1 MYRILGSVINNPL
14 FPIPYPLSP
23 LFSMSRFQKLLNY
36 LKPYKTQTG
45 RGIFAL
51 FVVNA
56 LSVYIPLL
64 VRDGIDRLKPGLT
77 ADYLVRLAIS
87 IVGLTSIM
95 WAVRMFSRLQ
105 IFRVG
110 RKVQATLKQN
120 VFEHLLRLEPG
131 YFATTTVG
139 DLVNRFTSDVENI
152 TRLVGFAVLS
162 TANIIFAYGLTL
174 PAMLLINVKLTLLS
188 LAVYPL
194 MLIAVNLFSG
204 QLRNQQETVQES
216 ISGLSELIQEDM
228 SGIALIKIY
237 AQEENERQAFRQKN
251 QDLFNANLK
260 LAESRNTIFPIIQ
273 GLASISLLVLLW
285 QGGLA
290 IANHETSHALS
301 WQGGLH
307 IETKEFSVGD
317 FLSLIY
323 LAQALIFPTA
333 LLGFTITAYQR
344 GEVSIDR
351 VEAILLSEPKIAD
364 TATTLHLDNR
374 FQGQI
379 SVQDLSYTHPGAET
393 PALKHINFTIK
404 AGETIAI
411 VGPIGSGKSTLAN
424 ALPRL
429 LEVPENTL
437 FLDGYDVNKL
447 SLDNLRGAIAYVPQE
462 SFLFSTSIENNI
474 RYGDPLAQLDKV
486 ESAAKLGQIHSEIL
500 NFPQQYDTI
509 VGERGITLSGG
520 QRQRTAL
527 ARALLLDAPI
537 LILDDALSSVDN
549 QTATAILQ
557 NLSHAGQKR
566 TVIFITHQLSA
577 AATADRIFVMD
588 KGEIVQTGTHQE
600 LIGQTGLYQ
609 WLCNQNQLEE
619 LLH

>member
-1 MYRILGSVINNPL
+1 
-14 FPIPYPLSP
+14 
-23 LFSMSRFQKLLNY
+23 MSRFQKLLNY
-36 LKPYKTQTG
+36 LNPYKWQVAQ
-45 RGIFAL
+45 GIGAL
-51 FVVNA
+51 FIVNA

-64 VRDGIDRLKPGLT
+64 IREGIDRLKTSFTSEYLT
-77 ADYLVRLAIS
+77 QLAIFL
-87 IVGLTSIM
+87 VGLTSIM
-95 WAVRMFSRLQ
+95 WVVRMVSRIL
-105 IFRVG
+105 IFGVG
-110 RKVQATLKQN
+110 RQVQAKMKQDI
-120 VFEHLLRLEPG
+120 FEHILSLEPG
-131 YFATTTVG
+131 YFVTMTVG

-152 TRLVGFAVLS
+152 MRLVGFAVLS
-162 TANIIFAYGLTL
+162 TANIVFAYALTL
-174 PAMLLINVKLTLLS
+174 PAMLSINVRLTLMA

-194 MLIAVNLFSG
+194 MLIVVQLFSG
-204 QLRNQQETVQES
+204 QLRTQQVTVQES
-216 ISGLSELIQEDM
+216 ISDLSELIQEDM

-237 AQEENERQAFRQKN
+237 AQEETERKAFRQKN
-251 QDLFNANLK
+251 QELFTANLK
-260 LAESRNTIFPIIQ
+260 LAELRNTIFPIIQ

-290 IANHETSHALS
+290 IVDKQIT
-301 WQGGLH
+301 
-307 IETKEFSVGD
+307 VGD
-317 FLSLIY
+317 FLSLIIF
-323 LAQALIFPTA
+323 AQNLIFPTA

-351 VEAILLSEPKIAD
+351 VEAILFNRPKIAD
-364 TATTLHLDNR
+364 LPTSIHLDAPIK
-374 FQGQI
+374 GQI
-379 SVQDLSYTHPGAET
+379 AARNFTYTYPGSET
-393 PALKHINFTIK
+393 PALKQLNFTIE
-404 AGETIAI
+404 AGETVAI

-429 LEVPENTL
+429 VEIPEQSL
-437 FLDGYDVNKL
+437 FIDGYDIHQL
-447 SLDNLRGAIAYVPQE
+447 SLTDLRGAIAYVLQE

-474 RYGDPLAQLDKV
+474 RYGDPLASHHAV
-486 ESAAKLGQIHSEIL
+486 ETAAKSGQINTEIL

-527 ARALLLDAPI
+527 ARALLLNAPI

-557 NLSHAGQKR
+557 NLSHSGQKR

-577 AATADRIFVMD
+577 AATADRILVMD

-600 LIGQTGLYQ
+600 LLAQPGLYQ
-609 WLCNQNQLEE
+609 WLCSQNQLEE

>member
-1 MYRILGSVINNPL
+1 
-14 FPIPYPLSP
+14 
-23 LFSMSRFQKLLNY
+23 MSRFQKLLNY
-36 LKPYKTQTG
+36 LNPYRGQVAQ
-45 RGIFAL
+45 GIFAL
-51 FVVNA
+51 FIVNA
-56 LSVYIPLL
+56 LSVYLPLL
-64 VRDGIDRLKPGLT
+64 IREGIDRLRT
-77 ADYLVRLAIS
+77 SFTSDYLTQLAIA
-87 IVGLTSIM
+87 IVALTTVM
-95 WAVRMFSRLQ
+95 WVVRMISRIT

-110 RKVQATLKQN
+110 RQVQATLKQN
-120 VFEHLLRLEPG
+120 IFEHLLQLEPG

-162 TANIIFAYGLTL
+162 TANIIFAYALTL
-174 PAMLLINVKLTLLS
+174 PAMLFIDVKLTLMA

-194 MLIAVNLFSG
+194 MLVAVQLFSG
-204 QLRNQQETVQES
+204 QLRDQQVVVQES
-216 ISGLSELIQEDM
+216 ISDLSELIQEDM

-237 AQEENERQAFRQKN
+237 AQEENERRAFRKKN
-251 QDLFNANLK
+251 QELFTANLK

-290 IANHETSHALS
+290 IANQE
-301 WQGGLH
+301 
-307 IETKEFSVGD
+307 ISVGG
-317 FLSLIY
+317 FLSLVIY
-323 LAQALIFPTA
+323 AQNLIFPTA

-351 VEAILLSEPKIAD
+351 VEAILFNQPKIAD
-364 TATTLHLDNR
+364 APTALHLDTTL
-374 FQGQI
+374 QGQI
-379 SVQDLSYTHPGAET
+379 TARDFSYTYPGAET
-393 PALKHINFTIK
+393 PALKHLNFTIK

-429 LEVPENTL
+429 VEIPENSL
-437 FLDGYDVNKL
+437 FIDGYDLTNL
-447 SLDNLRGAIAYVPQE
+447 SLADLRSAIAYVPQE

-474 RYGDPLAQLDKV
+474 RYGDPLANQTVV
-486 ESAAKLGQIHSEIL
+486 EAAAKLGQIHWEVL

-527 ARALLLDAPI
+527 ARALLLNSPI

-557 NLSHAGQKR
+557 NLSKTGQKR
-566 TVIFITHQLSA
+566 TTIFITHQLSA
-577 AATADRIFVMD
+577 AATADRILVME
-588 KGEIVQTGTHQE
+588 KGEIVQAGTHQD
-600 LIGQTGLYQ
+600 LISQEGLYQ
-609 WLCNQNQLEE
+609 WLCGQNQLEE

>member
-1 MYRILGSVINNPL
+1 
-14 FPIPYPLSP
+14 
-23 LFSMSRFQKLLNY
+23 MSRFQKLLNY
-36 LKPYKTQTG
+36 LNPYRGQVAQ
-45 RGIFAL
+45 GIFAL
-51 FVVNA
+51 FIVNA
-56 LSVYIPLL
+56 LSVYLPLL
-64 VRDGIDRLKPGLT
+64 IREGIDRLRT
-77 ADYLVRLAIS
+77 SFTSDYLTQLAIA
-87 IVGLTSIM
+87 IVALTTVM
-95 WAVRMFSRLQ
+95 WVVRMLSRIT

-110 RKVQATLKQN
+110 RQVQATLKQN
-120 VFEHLLRLEPG
+120 IFEHLLQLEPG

-162 TANIIFAYGLTL
+162 TANIIFAYALTL
-174 PAMLLINVKLTLLS
+174 PAMLFIDVKLTLMA

-194 MLIAVNLFSG
+194 MLVAVKLFSG
-204 QLRNQQETVQES
+204 QLRDQQVVVQES
-216 ISGLSELIQEDM
+216 ISDLSELIQEDM

-237 AQEENERQAFRQKN
+237 AQEENERRAFRKKN
-251 QDLFNANLK
+251 QELFTANLK

-290 IANHETSHALS
+290 IANQE
-301 WQGGLH
+301 
-307 IETKEFSVGD
+307 ISVGG
-317 FLSLIY
+317 FLSLVIY
-323 LAQALIFPTA
+323 AQNLIFPTA

-351 VEAILLSEPKIAD
+351 VEAILFNQPKIAD
-364 TATTLHLDNR
+364 APTALHLDTTL
-374 FQGQI
+374 QGQI
-379 SVQDLSYTHPGAET
+379 TARDFSYTYPGAET
-393 PALKHINFTIK
+393 PALKHLNFTIK

-429 LEVPENTL
+429 VEIPENSL
-437 FLDGYDVNKL
+437 FIDGYDLTNL
-447 SLDNLRGAIAYVPQE
+447 SLADLRSAIAYVPQE

-474 RYGDPLAQLDKV
+474 RYGDPLANQTVV
-486 ESAAKLGQIHSEIL
+486 EAAAKLGQIHWEVL

-527 ARALLLDAPI
+527 ARALLLNSPI

-557 NLSHAGQKR
+557 NLSKTGQKR
-566 TVIFITHQLSA
+566 TTIFITHQLSA
-577 AATADRIFVMD
+577 AATADRILVME

-600 LIGQTGLYQ
+600 LISQEGLYQ
-609 WLCNQNQLEE
+609 WLCGQNQLEE

>member
-1 MYRILGSVINNPL
+1 
-14 FPIPYPLSP
+14 
-23 LFSMSRFQKLLNY
+23 MSRFQKLLNY
-36 LKPYKTQTG
+36 LNPYKWQVAQ
-45 RGIFAL
+45 GIFSL
-51 FVVNA
+51 FIVNA
-56 LSVYIPLL
+56 LSVYIPLSI
-64 VRDGIDRLKPGLT
+64 RSGIDRLKT
-77 ADYLVRLAIS
+77 SATSDYLTQLAIA

-95 WAVRMFSRLQ
+95 WIVRMISRIL
-105 IFRVG
+105 IFGVG
-110 RKVQATLKQN
+110 RQVQATMKQN
-120 VFEHLLRLEPG
+120 IFEQILRLEPG

-139 DLVNRFTSDVENI
+139 DLINRFTSDVENI
-152 TRLVGFAVLS
+152 MRLVGFAVLS
-162 TANIIFAYGLTL
+162 TANIVFAYALTL
-174 PAMLLINVKLTLLS
+174 PAMLYINVNLTLMA

-194 MLIAVNLFSG
+194 MLITVQLFSQ
-204 QLRNQQETVQES
+204 QLRNQQVVVQES
-216 ISGLSELIQEDM
+216 ISDLSELIQEDM
-228 SGIALIKIY
+228 SGISLIKIY
-237 AQEENERQAFRQKN
+237 AQEETERKAFRKKN
-251 QDLFNANLK
+251 HELFKANLK

-290 IANHETSHALS
+290 IAHNE
-301 WQGGLH
+301 
-307 IETKEFSVGD
+307 ISVGD
-317 FLSLIY
+317 FLSLVIY
-323 LAQALIFPTA
+323 AQNLIFPTA

-351 VEAILLSEPKIAD
+351 VEAILFARPKIAD
-364 TATTLHLDNR
+364 EPTSVHVETA

-379 SVQDLSYTHPGAET
+379 SAQDFSYTYPGAET
-393 PALKHINFTIK
+393 PALNQLNFTIK

-429 LEVPENTL
+429 LEIPEQSL
-437 FLDGYDVNKL
+437 FVDGYDLTKL
-447 SLDNLRGAIAYVPQE
+447 SLNDLRGAIAYVPQD

-474 RYGDPLAQLDKV
+474 RYGDPLASKNIV
-486 ESAAKLGQIHSEIL
+486 EAAAKLGQIHGEIL
-500 NFPQQYDTI
+500 NFPQQYDTV

-527 ARALLLDAPI
+527 ARALLMNAPI

-557 NLSHAGQKR
+557 NLSQAGQKR

-577 AATADRIFVMD
+577 AATADRILVMD

-600 LIGQTGLYQ
+600 LIAQTGLYQ

>member
-1 MYRILGSVINNPL
+1 
-14 FPIPYPLSP
+14 
-23 LFSMSRFQKLLNY
+23 MSRFQKLLNY
-36 LKPYKTQTG
+36 LNPYKWQVAQ
-45 RGIFAL
+45 GIFAL
-51 FVVNA
+51 FIVNA
-56 LSVYIPLL
+56 LSVYIPLSI
-64 VRDGIDRLKPGLT
+64 RTGIDTLKT
-77 ADYLVRLAIS
+77 SATSDYLTQLAIA

-95 WAVRMFSRLQ
+95 WVVRMTSRIL
-105 IFRVG
+105 IFGVG
-110 RKVQATLKQN
+110 RQVQSTMKQN
-120 VFEHLLRLEPG
+120 IFEQILRLEPG
-131 YFATTTVG
+131 YFAIVTVG
-139 DLVNRFTSDVENI
+139 DLINRFTSDVENI
-152 TRLVGFAVLS
+152 MRLVGFAVLS
-162 TANIIFAYGLTL
+162 TANIIFAYSLTL
-174 PAMLLINVKLTLLS
+174 PAMLYINVKLTLMA

-194 MLIAVNLFSG
+194 MLITVQLFSG
-204 QLRNQQETVQES
+204 QLRDQQVVVQES
-216 ISGLSELIQEDM
+216 ISDLSELIQEDM
-228 SGIALIKIY
+228 SGISLIKIY
-237 AQEENERQAFRQKN
+237 AQEETERKAFRKKN
-251 QDLFNANLK
+251 QELFKANLK

-290 IANHETSHALS
+290 IANQE
-301 WQGGLH
+301 
-307 IETKEFSVGD
+307 ISVGG
-317 FLSLIY
+317 FLSLVIY
-323 LAQALIFPTA
+323 AQNLIFPTA

-351 VEAILLSEPKIAD
+351 VEAILFAQPKIAD
-364 TATTLHLDNR
+364 QPTSLHIGTP

-379 SVQDLSYTHPGAET
+379 AAQNFSYTYPGAET
-393 PALKHINFTIK
+393 PALKQLNFTIR

-429 LEVPENTL
+429 LEIPEHSL
-437 FLDGYDVNKL
+437 FVDGYDITSL
-447 SLDNLRGAIAYVPQE
+447 SLDDLRKAIAYVPQE

-474 RYGDPLAQLDKV
+474 RYGDPLASRSTV
-486 ESAAKLGQIHSEIL
+486 EAAAKLGQIHGEIL
-500 NFPQQYDTI
+500 NFPEQYDTV

-527 ARALLLDAPI
+527 ARALLLNSPI

-557 NLSHAGQKR
+557 NLSQAGQKS

-588 KGEIVQTGTHQE
+588 KGEIVQTGTHLE
-600 LIGQTGLYQ
+600 LVNQTGLYQ
-609 WLCNQNQLEE
+609 WLCSQNQLEE